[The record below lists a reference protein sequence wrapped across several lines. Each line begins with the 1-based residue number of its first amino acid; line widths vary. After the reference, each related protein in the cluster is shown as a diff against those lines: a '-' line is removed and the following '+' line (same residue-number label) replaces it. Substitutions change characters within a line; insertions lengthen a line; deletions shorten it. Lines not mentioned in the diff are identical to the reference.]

1 MAKKKVKNKVPSKV
15 WKKYKLQG
23 NKLIRSKTCPK
34 CGTGY
39 FLAEHK
45 DRFYCGHCHYLE
57 MKSK

>member
-39 FLAEHK
+39 FLAEHT